1 MNQQSTNLKN
11 EDLQLNVQNIPKKY
25 VNVYVKNEAFL
36 FVYFVIP
43 LRNTKLMMYMDI
55 LES

>member
-11 EDLQLNVQNIPKKY
+11 EDLQLNVQNISKKY

-36 FVYFVIP
+36 FVLCVSFEEHQTHDVHGHF
-43 LRNTKLMMYMDI
+43 
-55 LES
+55 ES